1 MTLDDTARSGGT
13 CSPWAELG
21 DMPCQTYEAD
31 PAQMEQVLQFSS
43 DVLYELTGRQWPGL
57 CLSTI
62 RPQSAEPYVGA
73 ATWPGNGYRPLTVV
87 SRGLWTGCTCNRS
100 VRTGCSSVPEIKLAD
115 RVVSV
120 TEVKIDGE
128 VVPANEYRVDDHR
141 YLVGLR
147 RPDGSERTWP
157 CCQRDDLPDTQEGTF
172 SVAFTRGGLPPIG
185 GTLAAA
191 SLGCEFAK
199 GMGMLGDDAAKKCR
213 LPRRV
218 TSIVRQNVSVAVL
231 DPLTLFQE
239 GRTGLPEVDLFI
251 ESVRQ
256 GRARRRGT
264 MIPMGKRRRS
274 RRPGSAD

>member
-1 MTLDDTARSGGT
+1 MPIESSQRSGGA

-31 PAQMEQVLQFSS
+31 PDQMAMLLQFST

-57 CLSTI
+57 CVTTV
-62 RPQSAEPYVGA
+62 RPQSGEPVGSNV
-73 ATWPGNGYRPLTVV
+73 WPGNGYREPWLVE
-87 SRGLWTGCTCNRS
+87 RGVWGCSCNRS
-100 VRTGCSSVPEIKLAD
+100 VRTGCSGVPEIKLAD

-120 TEVKIDGE
+120 QQVKIDGA
-128 VVPANEYRVDDHR
+128 VVPSSEYRLDDHR

-157 CCQRDDLPDTQEGTF
+157 CCQVDNEPDTQPHTF
-172 SVAFTRGGLPPIG
+172 SVAFTRGGYPPVG
-185 GTLAAA
+185 GTVAAA

-199 GMGMLGDDAAKKCR
+199 GLGMLGDEAVKKCR

-231 DPLTLFQE
+231 DPLTLFQD
-239 GRTGLPEVDLFI
+239 GRTGLPEVDLWLA
-251 ESVRQ
+251 SVVA
-256 GRARRRGT
+256 GRARRRAT
-264 MIPMGKRRRS
+264 MIPMGRRRGS
-274 RRPGSAD
+274 RRPGSA

>member
-31 PAQMEQVLQFSS
+31 PDRMEQVLAFAS
-43 DVLYELTGRQWPGL
+43 DVLFDLTGRQWPGL
-57 CLSTI
+57 CVSTI
-62 RPQSAEPYVGA
+62 RPQSAA
-73 ATWPGNGYRPLTVV
+73 AAPGPARWPGGGYRQPWIVE
-87 SRGLWTGCTCNRS
+87 RGVYGCSCNRS
-100 VRTGCSSVPEIKLAD
+100 ERSGCSFVPEIRLAD

-120 TEVKIDGE
+120 GEVKIDGQ
-128 VVPANEYRVDDHR
+128 VVPADQYRLDDHR

-147 RPDGSERTWP
+147 QPDGSERTWP
-157 CCQRDDLPDTQEGTF
+157 CCQRDDLPDTQPHTF
-172 SVAFTRGGLPPIG
+172 SVTFTRGGLPPIG

-191 SLGCEFAK
+191 SLACEFAK

-251 ESVRQ
+251 ESTRQ

-264 MIPMGKRRRS
+264 MIPMGKRRGS
-274 RRPGSAD
+274 RRAGS